1 VIGRPVSSVS
11 QSLMGRE
18 VKPVIDRPGGQVGV
32 ADDWPSHQ
40 YSWEWRGPSSKERDA
55 RQTKTDFIT
64 PHPIKN

>member
-1 VIGRPVSSVS
+1 
-11 QSLMGRE
+11 MGRE